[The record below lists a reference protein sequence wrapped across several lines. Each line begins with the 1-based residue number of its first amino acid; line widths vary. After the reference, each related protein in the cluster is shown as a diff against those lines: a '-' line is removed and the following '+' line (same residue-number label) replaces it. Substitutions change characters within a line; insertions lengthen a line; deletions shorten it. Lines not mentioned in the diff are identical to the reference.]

1 MLGVVEVEEVS
12 AFCNAKP
19 NRVPVAKNKGNKDK
33 KIGVKS
39 TVIIAFWQEP
49 MNLEDGMNWEL
60 VQSFFCQTLSTIGRR
75 GRSMPCPSITPKQ
88 FWIRPNCFGPAQNVL
103 DLSNNNFSLLY
114 FTFWAISKTFVP
126 VQNNL
131 DVSKI
136 IRTGPKLFWTYR
148 RTRHSNLCCYI
159 FLDN

>member
-49 MNLEDGMNWEL
+49 MN
-60 VQSFFCQTLSTIGRR
+60 
-75 GRSMPCPSITPKQ
+75 
-88 FWIRPNCFGPAQNVL
+88 
-103 DLSNNNFSLLY
+103 
-114 FTFWAISKTFVP
+114 
-126 VQNNL
+126 
-131 DVSKI
+131 
-136 IRTGPKLFWTYR
+136 
-148 RTRHSNLCCYI
+148 
-159 FLDN
+159 

>member
-49 MNLEDGMNWEL
+49 MNLEDCINWEL

-88 FWIRPNCFGPAQNVL
+88 FWIRPN
-103 DLSNNNFSLLY
+103 Y
-114 FTFWAISKTFVP
+114 FEWDKTFWIWFKMWNSVRQKVVFGLVKGPKHFRSVQINFGVSKTSWTG
-126 VQNNL
+126 
-131 DVSKI
+131 SK
-136 IRTGPKLFWTYR
+136 
-148 RTRHSNLCCYI
+148 
-159 FLDN
+159 